1 MEPTQFDLT
10 PEQKGLLHSLS
21 RKTGKPVYALIHEA
35 LEGLK
40 GHVRP
45 EDADSGRKGG
55 DQENHAASSPHKPI
69 WEHFEEASREIPDEE
84 LDCLPT
90 DGSLQHDHYIYGM
103 PKRQT

>member
-1 MEPTQFDLT
+1 MEPTPFDLT
-10 PEQKGLLHSLS
+10 PEQKGLLSSLS

-45 EDADSGRKGG
+45 DDADSALNG
-55 DQENHAASSPHKPI
+55 DDRENHAVSSTPKPI
-69 WEHFEEASREIPDEE
+69 WEHVEEASHEIPDEE

-90 DGSLQHDHYIYGM
+90 DGAPPI
-103 PKRQT
+103 